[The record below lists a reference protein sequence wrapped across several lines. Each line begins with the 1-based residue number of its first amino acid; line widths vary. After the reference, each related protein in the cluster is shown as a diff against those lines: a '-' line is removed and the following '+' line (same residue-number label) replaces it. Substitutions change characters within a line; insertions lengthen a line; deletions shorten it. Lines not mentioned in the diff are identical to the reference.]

1 MKIKLKY
8 QTWDKEN
15 LLIIAVTLIFWWQ
28 QTFNFQNTEDCE
40 KTFAK
45 FTIFLE
51 FLELI
56 SVSLELNLNVN
67 DSDYEY
73 LSSET

>member
-1 MKIKLKY
+1 MIIKLKY

-15 LLIIAVTLIFWWQ
+15 LSIIAVTLIFWWQ

-45 FTIFLE
+45 FTIFLG
-51 FLELI
+51 FLELV
-56 SVSLELNLNVN
+56 SVSMELNLNVN